1 MIRINYEN
9 LLRDGKGKNRRAAEK
24 YLFLKDE
31 GAVVWQFAF
40 LIFFISVCIFVGIM
54 LYDSRTLWS
63 GASFL
68 IMMVCLQVFLLL
80 VLYQYSEWLV
90 THDLV
95 IGILIVMC
103 ILAVGSVVLFP
114 AILILVFFIEGVRV
128 IRHEGIK
135 PTNLLSI
142 LFSVLICIYLVFFPV
157 IENLSKNTL
166 GAMLYIFI
174 SFIVVYILSLLAVYS
189 LSTVFNL
196 FHMKKKRNADYIIVL
211 GAGIIGSRVTP
222 LLAARIEKG
231 IELLCYN
238 PNAVLIMSG
247 GQGSGEDIPESK
259 AMADYAIDKGVSAE
273 KIILEQKSVSTEE
286 NLRFSRELINK
297 QNPQIIVVTT
307 AYHMLRALILAKRQ
321 GIKCVGFGAKT
332 KWYFTLNAFIRE
344 FVGYLSLTWKKH
356 IIAIGINVW
365 IVIALYGLK

>member
-1 MIRINYEN
+1 M
-9 LLRDGKGKNRRAAEK
+9 
-24 YLFLKDE
+24 
-31 GAVVWQFAF
+31 WQFAF
-40 LIFFISVCIFVGIM
+40 FLFFVSVCIFAGIM

-68 IMMVCLQVFLLL
+68 FMMICLSVFLLF
-80 VLYQYSEWLV
+80 VLYQCSEWLAA
-90 THDLV
+90 HDLV

-103 ILAVGSVVLFP
+103 ILAVSSVALFP
-114 AILILVFFIEGVRV
+114 AILIFVFFIEGVRV

-135 PTNLLSI
+135 PTNLLSM
-142 LFSVLICIYLVFFPV
+142 LFSVLLCIYLAVWPV
-157 IENLSKNTL
+157 IGNLGKNTL
-166 GAMLYIFI
+166 GTMLYTMI
-174 SFIVVYILSLLAVYS
+174 SFTAVYLLSLLAVYS
-189 LSTVFNL
+189 LSAILNL
-196 FHMKKKRNADYIIVL
+196 VHLKRKRNADYIIVL
-211 GAGIIGSRVTP
+211 GAGIIGSKVTP

-231 IELLCYN
+231 IELLRYN

-286 NLRFSRELINK
+286 NLRFSREMMNK

-307 AYHMLRALILAKRQ
+307 AYHMLRALILAKQQ
-321 GIKCVGFGAKT
+321 GIRCVGFGSKT

-344 FVGYLSLTWKKH
+344 FVGYLSLTWKRH
-356 IIAIGINVW
+356 ILVIGINVC
-365 IVIALYGLK
+365 IVIAWYGLK